1 MKKSGSYTGKTKNYV
16 GKIDN
21 KHVITKQCD
30 KYHSQGV
37 YNRGCAI
44 IES

>member
-1 MKKSGSYTGKTKNYV
+1 MKKSGSYTGKTQNYV

-30 KYHSQGV
+30 KYHGQGV